1 MPAPL
6 RITLSPTEA
15 VTLEELSYANGVPRR
30 TKQRA
35 IALRMNA
42 QGWNVPDIA
51 EHLGWA

>member
-15 VTLEELSYANGVPRR
+15 TTLEELSYANGVARR

-35 IALRMNA
+35 IALRLNA
-42 QGWNVPDIA
+42 QG
-51 EHLGWA
+51 